1 MGFINRIIDWVTTPY
16 TIYLIIKDPSIPR
29 SVKIRAAVGL
39 AVILAYVVSPF
50 DITPDF
56 IPLAGWLD
64 DLIVVPIGFALLR
77 KITTGID
84 IVEKRTRAQRSVKK
98 ILYLAILSL
107 AVAVLLSLAW
117 LGLIIYFIVRLITH

>member
-50 DITPDF
+50 DIIPDV

-64 DLIVVPIGFALLR
+64 DLIIVPLGFTLLR
-77 KITTGID
+77 KITPGID
-84 IVEKRTRAQRSVKK
+84 IVEKRTRAQRSVRR
-98 ILYLAILSL
+98 IVYLAVFSL
-107 AVAVLLSLAW
+107 AVAVLLSFAW
-117 LGLIIYFIVRLITH
+117 LGLIIYFIIRLITR